1 MIEQEDIIKICKD
14 QGLTYKIYYG
24 ENSTN
29 FLISYK
35 PELEMWLKDILD
47 SAVLMDVTFPEDN
60 PMFTEKVE
68 FRILYYNNIKFD
80 VDDEKYWLDKS
91 NEYGTMT
98 INKLTDLIND
108 SVAKLKQ
115 TEVEYKLKQ
124 MEKDFK

>member
-24 ENSTN
+24 ETYTKYYV
-29 FLISYK
+29 FYK
-35 PELEMWLKDILD
+35 PELEMWSENILEP
-47 SAVLMDVTFPEDN
+47 ALLMDITFPEDN
-60 PMFTEKVE
+60 PMFTEKAK
-68 FRILYYNNIKFD
+68 FYIFYYNNINFD
-80 VDDEKYWLDKS
+80 YEKYWLDRS

-98 INKLTDLIND
+98 INQLTNLVND

-124 MEKDFK
+124 MEKDLK

>member
-29 FLISYK
+29 FMVYYK
-35 PELEMWLKDILD
+35 PELDMWSEDILD
-47 SAVLMDVTFPEDN
+47 SALLMDVTFPEDN
-60 PMFTEKVE
+60 PMFTEKDE
-68 FRILYYNNIKFD
+68 FSILYYNNIMFNA
-80 VDDEKYWLDKS
+80 EKYWLDKS
-91 NEYGTMT
+91 KKYRTMT
-98 INKLTDLIND
+98 INQLTNLVID
-108 SVAKLKQ
+108 SVTKLKQ